1 VTRVAKGPSDL
12 DLIRDY
18 LGGDVAAFD
27 TLFKRYHKAIYGLTF
42 RLLRD
47 RQLAEDLTQET
58 FFQIL
63 RTIHRINDSFNFS
76 AWIHRIATNLCYDE
90 LRRRK
95 KFPEAQE
102 IDDEENED
110 SVLQVPDGDARKSP
124 EVALEISELR
134 DAVWSVARR
143 LPEKYRLVL
152 TLREQPYV
160 EAAIASGTGFLRILW
175 RHIVPN
181 TLPPLLVQGTFIT
194 ASAMI
199 TEAILSFIGAGT
211 PPNIPSWGNIMAEG
225 RSLFQVAY
233 YIVLFPGIMLS
244 VTVLA
249 INLLG
254 DGLRDALDPRL
265 ARRL

>member
-1 VTRVAKGPSDL
+1 MTRVAKGPSDL

-27 TLFKRYHKAIYGLTF
+27 TLFRRYHKAIYGLTF

-102 IDDEENED
+102 IDDEESED

-152 TLREQPYV
+152 TLRCCTERAGDSKKNIFSWRARPRPRRR
-160 EAAIASGTGFLRILW
+160 AARRSPTCSITSRPERFAGSNARWWRSISTPAPPAPSAIQT
-175 RHIVPN
+175 RHIC
-181 TLPPLLVQGTFIT
+181 
-194 ASAMI
+194 SA
-199 TEAILSFIGAGT
+199 TTS
-211 PPNIPSWGNIMAEG
+211 S
-225 RSLFQVAY
+225 S
-233 YIVLFPGIMLS
+233 S
-244 VTVLA
+244 
-249 INLLG
+249 
-254 DGLRDALDPRL
+254 
-265 ARRL
+265 